1 MKYKVGDKV
10 RIRNDLE
17 AGKRYGNGTFE
28 SGMRNFIGNVA
39 TIEDVDSFNEYGL
52 EGSGYWW
59 TDEMIECLV
68 EPARKDWKIVIR
80 TDGDTTIA
88 TLYNGNSK
96 LKETVAKLNPADKYD
111 ANIGAKLAFGRLM
124 SREVK
129 PEPYNA
135 KIVCVDNSAID
146 YFFTTR
152 KIYEIEDGLMHTDK
166 DSITIHVKG
175 LDDFNG
181 CKSKWLEIVE

>member
-1 MKYKVGDKV
+1 MKYKVGDKI

-17 AGKRYGNGTFE
+17 AGKRYGDGVFE

-59 TDEMIECLV
+59 TDEMIEYLV

-80 TDGDTTIA
+80 PDGDTTIA

-96 LKETVAKLNPADKYD
+96 LKETVANLNPADKYD
-111 ANIGAKLAFGRLM
+111 ANIGAKLAFDRLM

-135 KIVCVDNSAID
+135 KVVCVDNGGFNKI
-146 YFFTTR
+146 FTTG
-152 KIYEIEDGLMHTDK
+152 KIYEIKDGLLRADNNRVAK
-166 DSITIHVKG
+166 VDNF
-175 LDDFNG
+175 DDLKC